1 MFSICSKVLYFYNRG
16 DIIAIAIKMRF
27 FVFFLGLNMP
37 NIKNQKLILDQYM
50 KPPQSQLFIIDERTI
65 GMTICF
71 DDYKD
76 QNTFIS
82 NYQRGLEA
90 HKGKRSPFDNFPLV
104 STLLH

>member
-1 MFSICSKVLYFYNRG
+1 
-16 DIIAIAIKMRF
+16 
-27 FVFFLGLNMP
+27 MP
-37 NIKNQKLILDQYM
+37 NVKNQKIMLDNYVRT
-50 KPPQSQLFIIDERTI
+50 PQSQLFIIDERTI
-65 GMTICF
+65 GMTIYF

-90 HKGKRSPFDNFPLV
+90 HKGKRSEIDDFPLV

>member
-1 MFSICSKVLYFYNRG
+1 
-16 DIIAIAIKMRF
+16 
-27 FVFFLGLNMP
+27 MP
-37 NIKNQKLILDQYM
+37 NVKNQKIILDNYVRT
-50 KPPQSQLFIIDERTI
+50 PQSQLFIIDERTI
-65 GMTICF
+65 GMTIYF

-90 HKGKRSPFDNFPLV
+90 HKGKRSEIDDFPLV

>member
-1 MFSICSKVLYFYNRG
+1 
-16 DIIAIAIKMRF
+16 
-27 FVFFLGLNMP
+27 MP
-37 NIKNQKLILDQYM
+37 NIKNQKIILDQYIT
-50 KPPQSQLFIIDERTI
+50 PPKSQLFIIDERTI
-65 GMTICF
+65 GMMIHF

-90 HKGKRSPFDNFPLV
+90 HKGKPPTHIDEFPLV

>member
-1 MFSICSKVLYFYNRG
+1 
-16 DIIAIAIKMRF
+16 
-27 FVFFLGLNMP
+27 MP
-37 NIKNQKLILDQYM
+37 NVKNQKIILDQYM
-50 KPPQSQLFIIDERTI
+50 TPPQSQIFIIDERTI
-65 GMTICF
+65 GMTIYF

-90 HKGKRSPFDNFPLV
+90 HKGKRSEIDDFPLV

>member
-1 MFSICSKVLYFYNRG
+1 
-16 DIIAIAIKMRF
+16 
-27 FVFFLGLNMP
+27 MP
-37 NIKNQKLILDQYM
+37 IIKNQKIILDQYM
-50 KPPQSQLFIIDERTI
+50 TPPQSQLFIIDERTI
-65 GMTICF
+65 GMTIYF

-90 HKGKRSPFDNFPLV
+90 HKGKRSEIDDFPLV

>member
-1 MFSICSKVLYFYNRG
+1 
-16 DIIAIAIKMRF
+16 
-27 FVFFLGLNMP
+27 MP
-37 NIKNQKLILDQYM
+37 NIKNQKIILDNYVRT
-50 KPPQSQLFIIDERTI
+50 PQSQLFIIDERTI
-65 GMTICF
+65 GMTIYF

-90 HKGKRSPFDNFPLV
+90 HKGKRSEIDDFPLV